1 MISLYESGING
12 ILADDMGLG
21 KTIQTISMLSFIEEY
36 KNITGPFL
44 IIGPKVTLGNWTNEI
59 RKWLP
64 KKRVVKLLA
73 TKEER
78 EDLLNNFVNKGEF
91 DIVVTSF
98 EGVRICLSALRKV
111 KWHYIVID
119 EAHKLKNDE
128 SQISKVIRKLET
140 DRKLLLTGTPL
151 QNNLK

>member
-1 MISLYESGING
+1 M
-12 ILADDMGLG
+12 
-21 KTIQTISMLSFIEEY
+21 
-36 KNITGPFL
+36 
-44 IIGPKVTLGNWTNEI
+44 TLGNWTNEI

-64 KKRVVKLLA
+64 KKRVVKLVA

-78 EDLLNNFVNKGEF
+78 EDLLNNFINNGEF